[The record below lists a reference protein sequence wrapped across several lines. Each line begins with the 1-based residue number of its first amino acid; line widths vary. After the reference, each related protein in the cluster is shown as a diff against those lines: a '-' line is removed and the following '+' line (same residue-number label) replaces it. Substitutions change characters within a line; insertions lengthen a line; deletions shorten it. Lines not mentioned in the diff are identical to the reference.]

1 MRKSSWCV
9 RMLICNSVY
18 SPDPHCSAV
27 SWNNKA
33 GPRAQLLSDRGSGL
47 SETFSDPSQLQLLS
61 LQPSF
66 KWKLHLVL
74 CFLRVLALTPLF
86 AGRVVHCCVGASLC
100 SVGCQMPSRCL
111 QLLAW
116 GALYANSML
125 CVCVERY
132 WGVSIFWFPHSCW
145 GCRGPVSFHGWN
157 LWLSSKDVPS
167 GCWVLLNVVVFLVNW
182 KYTGMNTCKGC
193 TDLLITL
200 SKICVLCFRAQW
212 TWNMKLAS

>member
-1 MRKSSWCV
+1 MRKSLWCV

-18 SPDPHCSAV
+18 SPDRTAALFPGTIGLVPVPSCCLTGAQDCLRPFQTPLSSSCCLCSLH
-27 SWNNKA
+27 S
-33 GPRAQLLSDRGSGL
+33 SGSCIWCFA
-47 SETFSDPSQLQLLS
+47 FS
-61 LQPSF
+61 
-66 KWKLHLVL
+66 
-74 CFLRVLALTPLF
+74 ALTPLF

-157 LWLSSKDVPS
+157 LRLSSKDVPS

-200 SKICVLCFRAQW
+200 SKKLCFVF
-212 TWNMKLAS
+212 